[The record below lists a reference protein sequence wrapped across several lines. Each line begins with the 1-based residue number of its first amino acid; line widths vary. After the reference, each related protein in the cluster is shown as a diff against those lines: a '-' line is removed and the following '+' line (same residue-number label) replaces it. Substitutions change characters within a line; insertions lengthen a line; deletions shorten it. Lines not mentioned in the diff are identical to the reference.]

1 MPGLG
6 VAHNKKEHSFLHYF
20 LNSIVLVSQCSH
32 MCREAVEKV
41 LIDPKGSESDLGDSL
56 SPLRLLHNISFRD
69 IMCFSQLKQMKNLI
83 NLYFTFLVHK
93 NHIVF
98 LAQKANEWI
107 LTKGSVKIRLK
118 VGVGLK

>member
-41 LIDPKGSESDLGDSL
+41 LIEPQGAESHPGD
-56 SPLRLLHNISFRD
+56 
-69 IMCFSQLKQMKNLI
+69 
-83 NLYFTFLVHK
+83 T
-93 NHIVF
+93 
-98 LAQKANEWI
+98 
-107 LTKGSVKIRLK
+107 
-118 VGVGLK
+118 

>member
-83 NLYFTFLVHK
+83 NLYFTFLVHE

-98 LAQKANEWI
+98 WHKRTMN
-107 LTKGSVKIRLK
+107 GY
-118 VGVGLK
+118 

>member
-69 IMCFSQLKQMKNLI
+69 IVCFSQLKQMKNTTLI
-83 NLYFTFLVHK
+83 C
-93 NHIVF
+93 
-98 LAQKANEWI
+98 AR
-107 LTKGSVKIRLK
+107 LTKTIVRKENSTGWLVSRKPS
-118 VGVGLK
+118 GLT